1 MLQPLQYNYEWILGL
16 INFSNLCFIY
26 FNFVPEAVDSLV
38 LGAWNTLLIAASWLD
53 DVASVIATAKKKK
66 NHLSFKGSGSH

>member
-1 MLQPLQYNYEWILGL
+1 MDIG
-16 INFSNLCFIY
+16 IDKFSNLCFIY

-66 NHLSFKGSGSH
+66 IILALREVAVIEDTQ

>member
-1 MLQPLQYNYEWILGL
+1 MDIG
-16 INFSNLCFIY
+16 IDKFSNLCFIY
-26 FNFVPEAVDSLV
+26 FNFVPKAVGSLA

-66 NHLSFKGSGSH
+66 KNNHLSFKGSGSH

>member
-1 MLQPLQYNYEWILGL
+1 MDIG
-16 INFSNLCFIY
+16 IDKSSNLCFIY

-53 DVASVIATAKKKK
+53 DVASVIATAKKK